1 MTTQRSDKD
10 SPEIR
15 SLDGQIVQAEAQG
28 RWPQAAQLLRSRA
41 QRVAPPAEQARTLEH
56 LVSLCRVKLGDE
68 RGAMQ
73 AAEELLAL
81 DASHAGARQYLVE
94 GYTRQGNTAKAQQL
108 QASAPSSGG
117 IFGSISNAFGS
128 AATAVGAAATGAATA
143 VGAAATGFA
152 GAVERSNKDP
162 EWMRAP
168 GPRPA
173 APPGAAQAARPAP
186 PAADP
191 RCPYCGADLARGAKS
206 CGQCGAEL

>member
-28 RWPQAAQLLRSRA
+28 RWAQAAQLLRSRA
-41 QRVAPPAEQARTLEH
+41 QRIAPPAEQARTLEH
-56 LVSLCRVKLGDE
+56 LVSVYRVKLGDE

-81 DASHAGARQYLVE
+81 DASHAGARQYLVD
-94 GYTRQGNTAKAQQL
+94 GYTRQGNTAKVQQL

-117 IFGSISNAFGS
+117 IFGAISNAFGS
-128 AATAVGAAATGAATA
+128 ATAAVGAAATGAATA

-152 GAVERSNKDP
+152 GAVEKSNKDP
-162 EWMRAP
+162 EWMRAQ
-168 GPRPA
+168 GQSPA
-173 APPGAAQAARPAP
+173 APQAARPAA
-186 PAADP
+186 PAAANT
-191 RCPYCGADLARGAKS
+191 RCPYCGADLTRGAKS